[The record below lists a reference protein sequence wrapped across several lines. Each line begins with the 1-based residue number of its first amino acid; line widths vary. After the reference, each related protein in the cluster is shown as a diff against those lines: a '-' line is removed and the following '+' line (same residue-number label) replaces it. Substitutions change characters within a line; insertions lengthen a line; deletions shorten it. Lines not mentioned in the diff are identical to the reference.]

1 MFIINSFFTI
11 SIDKRGLNCLKHKK
25 TAINEEII
33 NCSFINVA
41 RPGIEP
47 GSKV

>member
-25 TAINEEII
+25 TAINEGII
-33 NCSFINVA
+33 DCSLL
-41 RPGIEP
+41 
-47 GSKV
+47 